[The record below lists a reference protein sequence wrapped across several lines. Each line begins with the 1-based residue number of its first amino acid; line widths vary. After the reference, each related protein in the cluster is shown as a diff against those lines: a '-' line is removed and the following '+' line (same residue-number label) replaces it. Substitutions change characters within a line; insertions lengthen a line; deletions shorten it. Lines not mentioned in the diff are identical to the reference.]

1 MVLESAVTGM
11 PPAGAAGWGG
21 GVRGAVRWGAVTG
34 APVSGAVRLASVTR
48 MGAVRP
54 AAATVICWLFLQ

>member
-11 PPAGAAGWGG
+11 APPGAAGAGC
-21 GVRGAVRWGAVTG
+21 GVRGAVFWAAVTG
-34 APVSGAVRLASVTR
+34 VPERGAVRLVSVTR